1 MSDKDEP
8 LELLTT
14 KPNEMEAALV
24 VNALDAEGIKAIAT
38 GEHTSMFKAESPG
51 MVAVHVRA
59 SDLARARSVMKQY
72 EHEE

>member
-1 MSDKDEP
+1 
-8 LELLTT
+8 
-14 KPNEMEAALV
+14 
-24 VNALDAEGIKAIAT
+24 
-38 GEHTSMFKAESPG
+38 